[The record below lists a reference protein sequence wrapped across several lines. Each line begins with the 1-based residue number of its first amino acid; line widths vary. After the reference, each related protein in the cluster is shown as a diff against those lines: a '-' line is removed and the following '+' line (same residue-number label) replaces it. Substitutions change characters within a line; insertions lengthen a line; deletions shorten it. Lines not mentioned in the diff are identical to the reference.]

1 MLSKSKKNLSY
12 NSLELEITPEQS
24 MQEIVDASRKLS
36 KRKLENQQKKR
47 ARKSKRDKKKS
58 MLSLSSVA

>member
-1 MLSKSKKNLSY
+1 MLSKSKKNSSY
-12 NSLELEITPEQS
+12 NNFELEITPEQS

>member
-1 MLSKSKKNLSY
+1 MLSKSKKNSSY
-12 NSLELEITPEQS
+12 NNFELEITPEQS

-36 KRKLENQQKKR
+36 KRKLENKQKKR